1 MNHPDVFNRHVTP
14 GPFRIHDDKMDILDE
29 RKEIDSL
36 PKQIHDHQPVSAPS
50 SKSNRIR
57 EEPLEPNQNTERK
70 PDRDERE
77 HREDTRTKITEQQ
90 KVQSQPNQRSVSPIL
105 RDHKAEKLDKHRKL
119 IQE

>member
-1 MNHPDVFNRHVTP
+1 ME
-14 GPFRIHDDKMDILDE
+14 ILDE

-50 SKSNRIR
+50 SNSSRIR

-77 HREDTRTKITEQQ
+77 HREEHTRTKISEHQ

-105 RDHKAEKLDKHRKL
+105 RDQKAEKLDKHRKL

>member
-1 MNHPDVFNRHVTP
+1 ME
-14 GPFRIHDDKMDILDE
+14 ILDE

-50 SKSNRIR
+50 SNSNRIR

-90 KVQSQPNQRSVSPIL
+90 KVQNQPNQRSVSPIL